1 MSTNVGQ
8 INYVV
13 NLDTSKALAD
23 IDKLQK
29 KVNDLRGNLGKPIS
43 IKTNVDSS
51 AFTKLNQQAQNVGK
65 QLQQSVSKTLNTKI
79 KVDNSDLAY
88 TQRMF
93 DRFKLSAKSG
103 GVFNPQ
109 VDNKRFLTG
118 INAMENQV
126 KAFKNRAEVPIQV
139 QVNARNLQSLNA
151 ELARVGKT
159 MPELKNALA
168 NGMNVNKFFADAKAL
183 QSETLRINAHWA
195 KMSNAIS
202 KGTENMIKGFARFTK
217 IVGKFTVGAGL
228 IGFVKVMKDGF
239 NSARNIQDSLE
250 ALDNANVFEN
260 YSTASKQLIKDWA
273 ELNKTVGKFNAD
285 GTLKEGARYAS
296 ISQADYVEGAEK
308 ISLYLKDFKMSD
320 QERLTAIKE
329 FNALTADMSSFWN
342 KDISDLQDT
351 LVRYMSGRAHSIN
364 MLVKGYDNFNIPQL
378 NHMAEELFG
387 KSFSKLDLASQKLV
401 RMKYLFDSM
410 GIAMDDNAETM
421 FTFNTAI
428 RRIIN
433 NIKDISTGAFQLL
446 LPTLSKVLDKLSWKL
461 QGFGDKMRGLVSDP
475 DELAHAG
482 KRLELFI
489 FVRVIPMV
497 KKAGAI
503 IGALMFG
510 STFLKITGLDS
521 KFAKTLPKLI
531 GLAGKGG
538 KEIGKGLGKGFS
550 LFGGELTTLA
560 TKMPSLLAPLA
571 SSSGSI
577 FSAIGGDIA
586 LASTS
591 ISILGAA
598 LAALPIIIATVGG
611 AFQGLFQTI
620 QQLPTTI
627 DQSVGEGTFAKLS
640 ESLNGVKQNTFDM
653 FSGLWGLLQQFFG
666 GIWGVGQ
673 SIGGAIGNVFGAIML
688 GLGPILQFFTTIWN
702 FVVHFIEKTGIIQI
716 FFTNIKNFI
725 TTIGNTIS
733 AFLMPIFQAI
743 GDVFRDKIMPAIQPL
758 IDKLMEF
765 APKIR
770 TFFEWMQEL
779 WTTYIGPT
787 LEWLGK
793 ILGETIAP
801 IISTIGDIVG
811 WALGT
816 AVDWLIKIWDKVS
829 WVWDFVM
836 GFFEAVKGGWGTLKD
851 FVVDKW
857 KGLLDWFKNLDLLDM
872 IFGALKSIGTWL
884 DNHVLQPIKDWFTN
898 LPGKIWDGIKNT
910 GNWFGDKIKGWITGN
925 SLEPEFGI
933 EVQSRAKSNAIPRQF
948 AMANEVNS
956 RMARAR
962 NNLFTTQ
969 RDSMKTNFNAIVI
982 NVDTSNSVVPEKF
995 ADEIVNTTM
1004 TTLGG
1009 AYGLVR

>member
-29 KVNDLRGNLGKPIS
+29 KANDLRATLGKPFK
-43 IKTNVDSS
+43 IKADVDSS

-65 QLQQSVSKTLNTKI
+65 QLQNSVSKTLNTKI

-126 KAFKNRAEVPIQV
+126 KAFKTRAEVPVQV
-139 QVNARNLQSLNA
+139 QVNAKNLQSLNT

-168 NGMNVNKFFADAKAL
+168 NGMSVNKFFADAKAL
-183 QSETLRINAHWA
+183 QSESLRIQAHWN
-195 KMSNAIS
+195 KMSSAIT
-202 KGTENMIKGFARFTK
+202 KGTENMINGFARFTR

-228 IGFVKVMKDGF
+228 ISFGKLMKDGF

-250 ALDNANVFEN
+250 ALENANVFN
-260 YSTASKQLIKDWA
+260 DYHTSSQQLIKDWA
-273 ELNKTVGKFNAD
+273 ELNQKAGKFDAN
-285 GTLKEGARYAS
+285 GMLKEGARYAS
-296 ISQADYVEGAEK
+296 ISQSDYVEGAEK
-308 ISLYLKDFKMSD
+308 ISLYLKKFKMSD
-320 QERLTAIKE
+320 KERVEAIKD

-342 KDISDLQDT
+342 KDVGDLQDT
-351 LVRYMSGRAHSIN
+351 LIRYMSGRPQALN

-378 NHMAEELFG
+378 NGMAEELFG
-387 KSFSKLDLASQKLV
+387 KSFSKLDFAEQKVV
-401 RMKYLFDSM
+401 RMKYLFESM
-410 GIAMDDNAETM
+410 GLTFDDNAKTM
-421 FTFNTAI
+421 FTFNTRI
-428 RRIIN
+428 REMGN
-433 NIKDISTGAFQLL
+433 DIKDVSTGAFQLL
-446 LPTLSKVLDKLSWKL
+446 LPTLNRLLSGISVKLNN
-461 QGFGDKMRGLVSDP
+461 FANKMRDIMANPAKMEAMGG
-475 DELAHAG
+475 A
-482 KRLELFI
+482 LEGYI
-489 FVRVIPMV
+489 FKILIPKV

-510 STFLKITGLDS
+510 STFLKITGLAPAFS
-521 KFAKTLPKLI
+521 KALPNII

-538 KEIGKGLGKGFS
+538 IEIGKGLGKGFTS
-550 LFGGELTTLA
+550 WGGDLTKLS
-560 TKMPSLLAPLA
+560 TKMPSLLAPIA
-571 SSSGSI
+571 SSFGSIFGAAGADLAVLSGSI
-577 FSAIGGDIA
+577 GTLGGG
-586 LASTS
+586 L
-591 ISILGAA
+591 L
-598 LAALPIIIATVGG
+598 ALPIIIATVGG

-620 QQLPTTI
+620 QQLPTTM
-627 DQSVGEGTFAKLS
+627 DQSLGEGTFAKLS
-640 ESLNGVKQNTFDM
+640 ESLNGVKQNTLDM
-653 FSGLWGLLQQFFG
+653 FGGLWGILQQFFG

-688 GLGPILQFFTTIWN
+688 GVGPILEFFTTIWD
-702 FVVHFIEKTGIIQI
+702 FVVRFIEKTGIVQI
-716 FFTNIKNFI
+716 FFTNIQNFI

-733 AFLMPIFQAI
+733 AFLTPIFKAI

-758 IDKLMEF
+758 LDKLSEY

-770 TFFEWMQEL
+770 AFFEWMQGL
-779 WTTYIGPT
+779 WTTYIGPI

-801 IISTIGDIVG
+801 IISTIGDVVG
-811 WALGT
+811 WALGI
-816 AVDWLIKIWDKVS
+816 AVDWLIKIWDKVA
-829 WVWDFVM
+829 WVWDKVSE
-836 GFFEAVKGGWGTLKD
+836 FFGKVKNGWNGLKD
-851 FVVDKW
+851 WVIEKW
-857 KGLLDWFKNLDLLDM
+857 DGLLDWFKNLDLLGM
-872 IFGALKSIGTWL
+872 IFGALKNIGQWL
-884 DNHVLQPIKDWFTN
+884 NDNCLQPIKDWFKN
-898 LPGKIWDGIKNT
+898 LPGKIWDGVKGAGQALWDGFKGI
-910 GNWFGDKIKGWITGN
+910 FGL
-925 SLEPEFGI
+925 SLDPEFGI
-933 EVQSRAKSNAIPRQF
+933 EVKSRAKSNAIPRQF
-948 AMANEVNS
+948 AMAEEANS

-962 NNLFTTQ
+962 DTLFSTQ

-982 NVDTSNSVVPEKF
+982 NVDTSNSVVPEQF
-995 ADEIVNTTM
+995 ANEIVNSTM
-1004 TTLGG
+1004 NTLGG